1 VKVAYRLVA
10 ADLLAL
16 LVFSVAGAR
25 LHGSE
30 LGCELLAR
38 TFLPLCV
45 SWGLAASVLGTYR
58 TGAWTTFLA
67 TWLLAIPLGILL
79 RQALLGRLAGPG
91 TWAFL
96 VVGTAASGVLLA
108 LARLVA
114 WRHARPG

>member
-1 VKVAYRLVA
+1 MAYRLVA

-16 LVFSVAGAR
+16 LAFTVAGAR
-25 LHGSE
+25 FHGSE
-30 LGCELLAR
+30 LGWELLFR
-38 TFLPLCV
+38 TFLPLAG
-45 SWGLAASVLGTYR
+45 SWGLVASVLGTYR

-79 RQALLGRLAGPG
+79 RQALVGRLAGPG

-96 VVGTAASGVLLA
+96 VVGTAASGLLLA

-114 WRHARPG
+114 WRLARPG